1 MSIVC
6 KSSFGSLSYNNN
18 FLSDNKLLV
27 PSCEDFQI
35 TGKGDN
41 IQWRAI
47 AWTNLQ
53 KLDAG
58 GKDYK
63 SQFKIMYSSTGIYV
77 LFNGEDEKITS
88 RFKKNFDKIF
98 NGDVFE
104 VFFHT
109 NPAEPI
115 YFEYEISS
123 LNKELV
129 LLMSNNNQIISGWAP
144 WPYENERKVR
154 KLINISG
161 GTMEPGSTIK
171 SWTAE
176 LFFSY
181 NLLSPFQ
188 NTPPLKGTRWNANF
202 CRLDYD
208 SGSMIKWAWA
218 PVNNSFHELYRYYSL
233 LFE

>member
-1 MSIVC
+1 MGL
-6 KSSFGSLSYNNN
+6 KSSLGDSAYDNNSLP
-18 FLSDNKLLV
+18 DTTLV
-27 PSCEDFQI
+27 VRSCKDFQI

-41 IQWRAI
+41 VQWRKI
-47 AWTNLQ
+47 VWTNLQ

-58 GKDYK
+58 GKNYK
-63 SQFKIMYSSTGIYV
+63 SQFKILYSPIGIYV
-77 LFNGEDEKITS
+77 LFNGEDKKITS
-88 RFKKNFDKIF
+88 TFKKDFDKIF
-98 NGDVFE
+98 KADVFE

-109 NPAEPI
+109 DPSEPI
-115 YFEYEISS
+115 YFEYEISP

-129 LLMSNNNQIISGWAP
+129 LLMINKNEIISGWAP
-144 WPYENERKVR
+144 WPYEKERKVQ
-154 KLINISG
+154 KLIHISG
-161 GTMEPGSTIK
+161 GEMEPGSTIE

-188 NTPPLKGTRWNANF
+188 NTPPVKGTRWNANF

-218 PVNNSFHELYRYYSL
+218 PVNNSFHELDCYYSL
-233 LFE
+233 LFG